1 MLTSTSA
8 TLLGECAPGEC
19 SLDEARSVIP
29 DIADARAHRPV
40 DHIFGR
46 LGGHQLL
53 DLGQL
58 GRLLA
63 EPPWPC
69 LGLPRAC
76 GFEARRTIRYMAD
89 AFESILVAWLAFV
102 FLPEKPTRS
111 QGGTD
116 GSNPLSS
123 SGESSANLNSSPR
136 RWKRALHVPK
146 AKDAARARASQLLPE
161 AAHQWRLRKHDGRA
175 EAALLALYGARQLTG
190 KTVLTVTDARRQ
202 AALPYRCF

>member
-1 MLTSTSA
+1 M
-8 TLLGECAPGEC
+8 
-19 SLDEARSVIP
+19 
-29 DIADARAHRPV
+29 ADLRNVDVDPV

-123 SGESSANLNSSPR
+123 SGESAANRFPHLDSTNRLYSSR
-136 RWKRALHVPK
+136 HSVN
-146 AKDAARARASQLLPE
+146 
-161 AAHQWRLRKHDGRA
+161 
-175 EAALLALYGARQLTG
+175 
-190 KTVLTVTDARRQ
+190 
-202 AALPYRCF
+202 